1 MTKMTENN
9 ETEKDDN
16 VSLSLSK
23 PGTLS
28 LKKRVE
34 RTQVEQ
40 KFPHGRRK
48 TVEVEIVKKRSFQRD
63 GAGKMRRVSD
73 AESKAA
79 AHKAAE
85 SKAAG
90 PTLTDKELEARA
102 RALQSVGQDGAPA
115 RVQHDVTAARKLERA
130 EEHRRA
136 EEAEA
141 DRVLEEE
148 EARKR
153 RDDEERR
160 RAEEE
165 RRKTE
170 AERQAAK
177 AEAAVAARGAG
188 EIAAAEAD
196 ERKARRRV
204 DNRRQTPSARRGEP
218 RRRDGKLTISQALSS
233 EDGARQRSDAAF
245 RRKQERERKR
255 ALGLDT
261 APQKIVR
268 DVVIPETITVQELA
282 GRMAE
287 RGAEIVK
294 TLMNMGIM
302 ATITQSIDADT
313 AELVA
318 AEFGH
323 KVKRV
328 SEADVEIGLEG
339 PPDDEALMQPRP
351 PVVTIM
357 GHVDHGK
364 TSLLDALRETD
375 VAAGEAGGI
384 TQHIGAYQVT
394 LKSGGKITFIDTP
407 GHEAFTEMR
416 SRGSKVTDIVILVVA
431 ADDGIQPQTIEAI
444 NHAKAA
450 GVPMIVAINK
460 MDKRDADAN
469 RVRQE
474 LLQHEIVVEKM
485 GGDVIDVEVSATAKT
500 NLDKLEELTLLQA
513 EILELRANPDREAQG
528 AIIEAKLEQGR
539 GPVATVLIQRG
550 TLRVGD
556 IFIAGSVWGR
566 VRALVDDSGKPV
578 KEAGPSN
585 PIEVLGFNS
594 TPLAGDDFSVVGN
607 EGRAREIAEFRQR
620 RDKQRSLAAGGISS
634 IEEMFAQLQDGE
646 KKELAVVVKGDVQGS
661 VEAIVGAVKRL
672 VADNDEIDVRIL
684 HAGVG
689 GINESDV
696 SLAKA
701 SNGLVIGFNVRAN
714 PQAREVIRRDEIDI
728 RYYAVIYNIIDDL
741 KAILT
746 GMLSPV
752 KLEKTLGT
760 TEIREVFKI
769 TKVGRV
775 AGCMVTNG
783 LVKRG
788 SRVRLLRDD
797 VVIHEGGLSTLRRF
811 KEDVREV
818 KEGFECGLALEN
830 FQDIRVGDIIECY
843 EIEEIAQEL

>member
-1 MTKMTENN
+1 MTKI
-9 ETEKDDN
+9 TEKDDKAP
-16 VSLSLSK
+16 LTLSK
-23 PGTLS
+23 PGKLS

-48 TVEVEIVKKRSFQRD
+48 AVEVEVLKKRTFQRD
-63 GAGKMRRVSD
+63 DAGKMRRVSD

-79 AHKAAE
+79 AAKEAAE
-85 SKAAG
+85 AKVAA
-90 PTLTDKELEARA
+90 PTLTDKEREARA
-102 RALQSVGQDGAPA
+102 RALQSVGHDGDEG
-115 RVQHDVTAARKLERA
+115 RIQHDVAAARE
-130 EEHRRA
+130 
-136 EEAEA
+136 EEAEELRLA
-141 DRVLEEE
+141 AEEVTRRAQEEE
-148 EARKR
+148 EARQR
-153 RDDEERR
+153 REAEEHR

-170 AERQAAK
+170 AAQLAAK

-188 EIAAAEAD
+188 EPAPAEED
-196 ERKARRRV
+196 ERKARRRP
-204 DNRRQTPSARRGEP
+204 DNRRQAPAARRGEP
-218 RRRDGKLTISQALSS
+218 RRRDGKLTISQALSDQ
-233 EDGARQRSDAAF
+233 DGARQRSDAAF

-255 ALGLDT
+255 ALGLDS
-261 APQKIVR
+261 AQQKIVR

-287 RGAEIVK
+287 RGAEVVK
-294 TLMNMGIM
+294 ALMKMGIM

-323 KVKRV
+323 NVKRV

-339 PPDDEALMQPRP
+339 APDDDALMQPRA
-351 PVVTIM
+351 PVVTVM

-375 VAAGEAGGI
+375 VAAREAGGI

-394 LKSGGKITFIDTP
+394 LSGGDKITFLDTP

-450 GVPMIVAINK
+450 EVPMIIAINK

-474 LLQHEIVVEKM
+474 LLQHEVVVEKM
-485 GGDVIDVEVSATAKT
+485 GGEVIDVEVSATAKT
-500 NLDKLEELTLLQA
+500 NLDKLEELILLQA
-513 EILELRANPDREAQG
+513 EVLELKANPDREAQG

-556 IFIAGSVWGR
+556 IFIAGGEWGR
-566 VRALVDDSGKPV
+566 VRALIDDHGDQIA
-578 KEAGPSN
+578 EAGPAV
-585 PIEVLGFNS
+585 PVEVLGLNA
-594 TPLAGDDFSVVGN
+594 TPSAGDDFAVVEN
-607 EGRAREIAEFRQR
+607 DGRAREISEFRQR
-620 RDKQRSLAAGGISS
+620 QLKRSSQAAGGANTVEQMFSQ
-634 IEEMFAQLQDGE
+634 IESGDR
-646 KKELAVVVKGDVQGS
+646 KELAVVIKGDVQGS
-661 VEAIVGAVKRL
+661 VEAIVGSVERL
-672 VADNDEIDVRIL
+672 VADNDELDVRVL

-701 SNGLVIGFNVRAN
+701 SNGMVIGFNVRAN
-714 PQAREVIRRDEIDI
+714 PQAREVVRRDNIDI

-741 KAILT
+741 KAVLT
-746 GMLSPV
+746 GMLAPAQH
-752 KLEKTLGT
+752 EKTLGT
-760 TEIREVFKI
+760 AEIREVFKI

-783 LVKRG
+783 QVKRG
-788 SRVRLLRDD
+788 ARVRLLRDD
-797 VVIHEGGLSTLRRF
+797 VVIHEGSLSTLKRF

-818 KEGFECGLALEN
+818 KEGFECGLALEH
-830 FQDIRVGDIIECY
+830 FQDIKEGDIIECY
-843 EIEEIAQEL
+843 EIEEVAREL

>member
-1 MTKMTENN
+1 MTKI
-9 ETEKDDN
+9 TEKDDKAP
-16 VSLSLSK
+16 LTLSK
-23 PGTLS
+23 PGKLS

-48 TVEVEIVKKRSFQRD
+48 AVEVEVLKKRTFQRD
-63 GAGKMRRVSD
+63 DAGKMRRVSD

-79 AHKAAE
+79 AAKEAAE
-85 SKAAG
+85 AKVAA
-90 PTLTDKELEARA
+90 PTLTDKEREARA
-102 RALQSVGQDGAPA
+102 RALQSVGHDGDEG
-115 RVQHDVTAARKLERA
+115 RIQHDVAAARE
-130 EEHRRA
+130 
-136 EEAEA
+136 EEAEELRLA
-141 DRVLEEE
+141 AEEVTRRAQEEE
-148 EARKR
+148 EARQR
-153 RDDEERR
+153 REAEEHR

-170 AERQAAK
+170 AAQLAAK

-188 EIAAAEAD
+188 EPAPAEED
-196 ERKARRRV
+196 ERKARRRP
-204 DNRRQTPSARRGEP
+204 DNRRQAPAARRGEP
-218 RRRDGKLTISQALSS
+218 RRRDGKLTISQALSDQ
-233 EDGARQRSDAAF
+233 DGARQRSDAAF

-255 ALGLDT
+255 ALGLDS
-261 APQKIVR
+261 AQQKIVR

-287 RGAEIVK
+287 RGAEVVK
-294 TLMNMGIM
+294 ALMKMGIM

-323 KVKRV
+323 NVKRV

-339 PPDDEALMQPRP
+339 APDDDALMQPRA
-351 PVVTIM
+351 PVVTVM

-375 VAAGEAGGI
+375 VAAREAGGI

-394 LKSGGKITFIDTP
+394 LSGGDKITFLDTP

-450 GVPMIVAINK
+450 EVPMIIAINK

-474 LLQHEIVVEKM
+474 LLQHEVVVEKM
-485 GGDVIDVEVSATAKT
+485 GGEVIDVEVSATAKT
-500 NLDKLEELTLLQA
+500 NLDKLEELILLQA
-513 EILELRANPDREAQG
+513 EVLELKANPDREAQG

-556 IFIAGSVWGR
+556 IFIAGGEWGR
-566 VRALVDDSGKPV
+566 VRALIDDHGDQIA
-578 KEAGPSN
+578 EAGPAV
-585 PIEVLGFNS
+585 PVEVLGLNA
-594 TPLAGDDFSVVGN
+594 TPSAGDDFAVVEN
-607 EGRAREIAEFRQR
+607 DGRAREISEFRQR
-620 RDKQRSLAAGGISS
+620 QLKRSSQAAGGANTVEQMFSR
-634 IEEMFAQLQDGE
+634 IESGDR
-646 KKELAVVVKGDVQGS
+646 KELAVVIKGDVQGS
-661 VEAIVGAVKRL
+661 VEAIVGSVERL
-672 VADNDEIDVRIL
+672 VADNDELDVRVL

-701 SNGLVIGFNVRAN
+701 SNGMVIGFNVRAN
-714 PQAREVIRRDEIDI
+714 PQAREVVRRDNIDI

-741 KAILT
+741 KAVLT
-746 GMLSPV
+746 GMLAPAQH
-752 KLEKTLGT
+752 EKTLGT
-760 TEIREVFKI
+760 AEIREVFKI

-783 LVKRG
+783 QVKRG
-788 SRVRLLRDD
+788 ARVRLLRDD
-797 VVIHEGGLSTLRRF
+797 VVIHEGSLSTLKRF

-818 KEGFECGLALEN
+818 KEGFECGLALEH
-830 FQDIRVGDIIECY
+830 FQDIKEGDIIECY
-843 EIEEIAQEL
+843 EIEEVAREL